1 MPCVPC
7 SSADGTHLELELRS
21 ESTSVAKA
29 RHAVSELAKRAGT
42 RRADVEL
49 AVTEAVGN
57 AVIHAFEGR
66 EPGTITVTGGVY
78 GSRLIVTVAD
88 DGNGMQPRVDSPG
101 LGLGLSLITKIAD
114 EVRVES
120 SDRGTTLS
128 MAFAVRDREAQG

>member
-1 MPCVPC
+1 M
-7 SSADGTHLELELRS
+7 
-21 ESTSVAKA
+21 
-29 RHAVSELAKRAGT
+29 SELAKRAGT

-57 AVIHAFEGR
+57 AVIHGFEGR

-128 MAFAVRDREAQG
+128 MVFAVRDREAQG